1 MCDRSLILAVMEGND
16 KYRIPIVND
25 PRTCIPLSTPKLGGK
40 SSAEALHPSSGEV
53 LAEKRRRAGCVP
65 AGVLAALLADAPH
78 RVRGKVSASLTGYGT
93 GEADHRRDY
102 TQRAAAVRGGKSK
115 DRENWFRDTRRS
127 GVCGTEAT
135 TLHETA
141 NLQRYHLLL
150 QRLQHREKGDS
161 RACKHDQLRASAR
174 AVHGQVV
181 CDKTS
186 RRVFRMDSGK
196 IMTIA
201 RSRGVRQGGS
211 MEPGMFCQA
220 LRLGIG
226 QFKKEINGE
235 GVAFEYMGIMPF
247 GLSGV
252 AANMFRTI
260 AFHQRE
266 LLRDVIGI
274 RCRNQPRQDR
284 GICHRKGT
292 SRRRIMV
299 RSLLNIDVRI
309 PRWRRKKDNGHWSP
323 CRYSGKFLLE
333 QEVAVDEDGS
343 SGRLAHASVLCRTNK
358 RRPSSPLNHSVRGNV
373 TSKGLWTRGCPSKHA
388 VG

>member
-1 MCDRSLILAVMEGND
+1 
-16 KYRIPIVND
+16 
-25 PRTCIPLSTPKLGGK
+25 
-40 SSAEALHPSSGEV
+40 
-53 LAEKRRRAGCVP
+53 
-65 AGVLAALLADAPH
+65 
-78 RVRGKVSASLTGYGT
+78 
-93 GEADHRRDY
+93 
-102 TQRAAAVRGGKSK
+102 
-115 DRENWFRDTRRS
+115 
-127 GVCGTEAT
+127 
-135 TLHETA
+135 
-141 NLQRYHLLL
+141 
-150 QRLQHREKGDS
+150 
-161 RACKHDQLRASAR
+161 
-174 AVHGQVV
+174 
-181 CDKTS
+181 
-186 RRVFRMDSGK
+186 
-196 IMTIA
+196 MTIA

-274 RCRNQPRQDR
+274 RYRNQPRQDR

-299 RSLLNIDVRI
+299 RSLQNIDVRI
-309 PRWRRKKDNGHWSP
+309 PRWRRKKVNGHWSP

-373 TSKGLWTRGCPSKHA
+373 TSKELWTRGCPSKNA
-388 VG
+388 VGQTTRRSGRTRNPWATGVAQAQSLFPERCPCSGLHYDLTSKQTQARISTGKGKVRIAIDGSEAYACLGCGQNLAEQERDAT